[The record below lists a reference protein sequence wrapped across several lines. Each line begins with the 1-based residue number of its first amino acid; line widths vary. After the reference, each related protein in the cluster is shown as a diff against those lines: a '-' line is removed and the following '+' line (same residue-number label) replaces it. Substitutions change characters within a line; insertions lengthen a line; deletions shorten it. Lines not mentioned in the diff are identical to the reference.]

1 MANTNKVSFAVS
13 LTPKILMDAADGVN
27 QEMEVINE
35 NVRRSL
41 GGSGEI
47 TSDSGDTTIVGG
59 WANGVNT
66 AVTSNGT
73 EYAVDT
79 DTDMVFFKHTGL
91 LFGTTTSSQVA
102 DTVKVTIHGDDTSN
116 VTGDGVIIAEIA
128 NGEAFLLPRP
138 ASGLTWKLVTGNSSN
153 HVGVEVLIVAT

>member
-1 MANTNKVSFAVS
+1 MANTNKISFAVS
-13 LTPKILMDAADGVN
+13 VTPKILMEAADGVN

-35 NVRRSL
+35 NVRRSV

-47 TSDSGDTTIVGG
+47 TSNTGDTTVVGG

-73 EYAVDT
+73 EYAVDA
-79 DTDMVFFKHTGL
+79 DTDMVFIKHTGL
-91 LFGTTTSSQVA
+91 LFGTTTASAAA
-102 DTVKVTIHGDDTSN
+102 DTLKVTIHGDDT
-116 VTGDGVIIAEIA
+116 TGVSGDAVVIAELA

-138 ASGLTWKLVTGNSSN
+138 AFGITWKLVTGNGSN
-153 HVGVEVLIVAT
+153 HVGAEVLIIAT

>member
-13 LTPKILMDAADGVN
+13 VTPKILMDLADGVN

-35 NVRRSL
+35 NIRRSV

-47 TSDSGDTTIVGG
+47 TSNSTDTTIVGG

-66 AVTSNGT
+66 AVTSGGT

-79 DTDMVFFKHTGL
+79 DTDMVFFKHTGF
-91 LFGTTTSSQVA
+91 LFGTTTAAATA
-102 DTVKVTIHGDDTSN
+102 DTVKVGIHGDDT
-116 VTGDGVIIAEIA
+116 TGVSGDAVFIAELLS
-128 NGEAFLLPRP
+128 GEAFLLPRP
-138 ASGLTWKLVTGNSSN
+138 AFGITWKLASGDNA
-153 HVGVEVLIVAT
+153 VGVEVLIVAT

>member
-35 NVRRSL
+35 NIRKSL

-47 TSDSGDTTIVGG
+47 TSNSGDTTIVGG

-66 AVTSNGT
+66 PVTSDGSIISF
-73 EYAVDT
+73 DT
-79 DTDMVFFKHTGL
+79 NTDIIYIKHIC
-91 LFGTTTSSQVA
+91 S
-102 DTVKVTIHGDDTSN
+102 
-116 VTGDGVIIAEIA
+116 
-128 NGEAFLLPRP
+128 
-138 ASGLTWKLVTGNSSN
+138 
-153 HVGVEVLIVAT
+153 

>member
-35 NVRRSL
+35 NVRKSL

-47 TSDSGDTTIVGG
+47 TSNSGDTTIVGG
-59 WANGVNT
+59 WAN
-66 AVTSNGT
+66 
-73 EYAVDT
+73 
-79 DTDMVFFKHTGL
+79 GL

>member
-13 LTPKILMDAADGVN
+13 VTPKILMDLADGVN

-47 TSDSGDTTIVGG
+47 TSNSGDTTIVGG

-79 DTDMVFFKHTGL
+79 DTDIVFFKHRI
-91 LFGTTTSSQVA
+91 FNYFIFSS
-102 DTVKVTIHGDDTSN
+102 
-116 VTGDGVIIAEIA
+116 
-128 NGEAFLLPRP
+128 
-138 ASGLTWKLVTGNSSN
+138 
-153 HVGVEVLIVAT
+153 